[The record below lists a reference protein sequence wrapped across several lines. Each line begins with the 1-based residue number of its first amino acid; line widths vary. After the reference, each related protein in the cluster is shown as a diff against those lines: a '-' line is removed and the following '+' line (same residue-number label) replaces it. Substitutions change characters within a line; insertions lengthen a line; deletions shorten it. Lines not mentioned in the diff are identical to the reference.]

1 MSERPEKNVLA
12 GVANSFVCRGRAPG
26 RAPRSW
32 SREEIRQLRELA
44 DAGVPAHVI
53 AARLRRTVSAI
64 KNKAGIHGI
73 SVRNVGASCAKELS
87 RKPWEV

>member
-1 MSERPEKNVLA
+1 MSERPDKALLTAVSS
-12 GVANSFVCRGRAPG
+12 SFDCRGRVPG
-26 RAPRSW
+26 RTSRSW

-44 DAGVPAHVI
+44 DAGVPAHDI

-73 SVRNVGASCAKELS
+73 SVRHVGTSYE
-87 RKPWEV
+87 